1 VGSIIYGSP
10 GASLEM
16 DDRLLAHL
24 QLVIITKLRRNEQFL
39 LSWDHDEAYDRGHT
53 AVWLNPS
60 IPLHFKYVGGKRPV
74 LNRAWT
80 EALMDSANSSGGLR
94 VVPEPSER

>member
-1 VGSIIYGSP
+1 MGSLIYGSP
-10 GASLEM
+10 GSSLEM

-39 LSWDHDEAYDRGHT
+39 LSWDQDEAYDRGHT
-53 AVWLNPS
+53 AIWINS
-60 IPLHFKYVGGKRPV
+60 AIPLHFKYIGSRRPV
-74 LNRAWT
+74 LNRVWT

-94 VVPEPSER
+94 VIPEPAEH